1 VLDPAVALPE
11 PFSAPYMQRALVEVL
26 LLAVLGGV
34 LGTWIVLRRLA
45 FFTHAVGT
53 ATFPGLVVA
62 GPWGI
67 APQLAALA
75 AALGFAGAL
84 ERLSRGRR
92 VDVDAATGLLLVA
105 ALATGV
111 VLASDVYESSAGVDQ
126 LLFGTLIG
134 LSNTDL
140 TLTAIAAAAALL
152 LNAALRRSW
161 LASGFDPDGARAL
174 GVRATAADRVL
185 LAAVAASVVVALDAV
200 GALLVTVVFVIPAAT
215 VRLLVE
221 DVRLLQVGAVALAAV
236 EGVIGLWLADR
247 FNVGPGPALAVLGGS
262 VFAVVAVVT
271 SVWRRQV
278 VVTA

>member
-1 VLDPAVALPE
+1 
-11 PFSAPYMQRALVEVL
+11 
-26 LLAVLGGV
+26 
-34 LGTWIVLRRLA
+34 
-45 FFTHAVGT
+45 
-53 ATFPGLVVA
+53 VVA

-75 AALGFAGAL
+75 AALGFAGGL

-105 ALATGV
+105 ALAIGV

-134 LSNTDL
+134 LSDTDL

-174 GVRATAADRVL
+174 GIRATAADRVL

-221 DVRLLQVGAVALAAV
+221 DVRLLQAGSVALAAV

-247 FNVGPGPALAVLGGS
+247 LNVGPGPMLAVLGGGL
-262 VFAVVAVVT
+262 FAVVAVAT
-271 SVWRRQV
+271 SVRRAQAV
-278 VVTA
+278 AA